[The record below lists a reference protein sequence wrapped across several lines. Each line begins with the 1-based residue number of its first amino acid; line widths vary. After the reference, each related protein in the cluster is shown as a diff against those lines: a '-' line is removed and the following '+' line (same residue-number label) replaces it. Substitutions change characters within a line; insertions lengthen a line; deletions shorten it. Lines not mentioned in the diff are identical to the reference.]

1 MYLQR
6 IDSHLLF
13 LSCAAMDLGAIT
25 AFIYGFSDREKVL
38 DIFEE
43 EQIIEHVQKVS
54 SYLEEKLDALVEDSE
69 LVEARRGKGL
79 MQGLVLKKPV
89 GEVVQKAMEQ
99 GLVVI
104 SASGNVLRLVPPL
117 TIEENHVDEMI
128 KKLQQAFLE
137 LK

>member
-1 MYLQR
+1 M
-6 IDSHLLF
+6 
-13 LSCAAMDLGAIT
+13 CAAVKT
-25 AFIYGFSDREKVL
+25 VL
-38 DIFEE
+38 DIFKE
-43 EQIIEHVQKVS
+43 EQIIDHVQKVS

-89 GEVVQKAMEQ
+89 GEVVQKAMEH
-99 GLVVI
+99 GLIVI

-117 TIEENHVDEMI
+117 TIEESHVDEMI
-128 KKLQQAFLE
+128 KKLQQAFSE